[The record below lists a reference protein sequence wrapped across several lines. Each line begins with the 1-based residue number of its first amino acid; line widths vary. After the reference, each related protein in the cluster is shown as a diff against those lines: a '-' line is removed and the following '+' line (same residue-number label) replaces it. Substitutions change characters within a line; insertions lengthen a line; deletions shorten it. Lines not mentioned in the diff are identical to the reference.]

1 MRRCETVVSRRL
13 YLIVVCLLLGAFT
26 FGAMGGVAQA
36 AAREDRDGMA
46 AAAAASGAVVALEPG
61 EGATGRQVGQA
72 VLRVASKASPPPK
85 PSDASAAQ
93 AGAIVLASAAQ
104 ARNVDRQDQFGIA
117 DAPMRGAPR
126 GIVTIIEYSDFE
138 CPFCAR
144 VNPTLKQIFD
154 APEYAGKVRLFFKQN
169 PLPFHRQAQL
179 AAEASL
185 AAHAQGR
192 FWEMHDKLFENQ
204 KALTRPD
211 LERYAREIGLNLVR
225 FNRALDQRTYREAV
239 AKDLTDAGKAGVRG
253 TPHFFVNGKAISG
266 AQPFEAFK
274 AVIDIEIKEM
284 ESLMRRGKS
293 LRDALGERV
302 KANFDPEAA
311 RAQPAAP
318 AGPDPTDELFV
329 PVGNSPVK
337 GNPNAPVTIVMFAD
351 FQCPFCARVQ
361 GTLRELEGKY
371 GSSIR
376 IVWKNNPLPF
386 HHRAEDAARAAIAAG
401 AQGRFWEMHDLIFA
415 NQGALSF
422 EDLYQYASELGLDMY
437 RFEADIN
444 APTAAASIKE
454 DQALAVRL
462 AARGVPHFFL
472 NGFRLRGA
480 QPASKFIEIIDRE
493 LARAKSQMAK
503 GTPPAK
509 VYQLLQA
516 SANRGEA
523 KMLAGSA
530 PTPGVAEPPKAPVK
544 IPIGTAPSKGPADAD
559 VTIVVYAD
567 FQCPFCA
574 RFAANLAEAVGD
586 NPDVRIVYKQF
597 PLPFHNNA
605 DLAAQASLAA
615 HAQGMFW
622 EMHHMLYAN
631 QQQLGRTDLEGY
643 AEELGLDMERFRYA
657 LDSGIYEQTIKDEI
671 AEGQKFG
678 VQGTPTWFV
687 NGVFQSGAL
696 PADAIRAKI
705 AEHEMEPDLD

>member
-1 MRRCETVVSRRL
+1 MRRCETGVVGRL
-13 YLIVVCLLLGAFT
+13 CLIVVCLLLGAFT

-36 AAREDRDGMA
+36 AALDDAMA
-46 AAAAASGAVVALEPG
+46 AASAPAASGAVVALEPG
-61 EGATGRQVGQA
+61 EGANGRPVGQA
-72 VLRVASKASPPPK
+72 VLRAASKASPPPK
-85 PSDASAAQ
+85 SSDVSSAQ
-93 AGAIVLASAAQ
+93 DGAIVLASAAQ
-104 ARNVDRQDQFGIA
+104 ARTVDRQDQFGIA

-126 GIVTIIEYSDFE
+126 GIITIIEYSDFE

-144 VNPTLKQIFD
+144 VNPTLQQIFD

-204 KALTRPD
+204 RALTRPD
-211 LERYAREIGLNLVR
+211 LERYAREIGLNLVK
-225 FNRALDQRTYREAV
+225 FEGALDRNTYKEAV

-253 TPHFFVNGKAISG
+253 TPHFFINGKALSG

-274 AVIDIEIKEM
+274 SIIDIEIREM
-284 ESLMRRGKS
+284 DSLMRRGKS

-302 KANFDPEAA
+302 KANFDPDAA
-311 RAQPAAP
+311 NSKPAAP
-318 AGPDPTDELFV
+318 AAPDPTDELFV

-376 IVWKNNPLPF
+376 IAWKNNPLPF
-386 HHRAEDAARAAIAAG
+386 HDRAEDAARAAIAAG

-415 NQGALSF
+415 NQGALSV

-437 RFEADIN
+437 RFEADMN

-462 AARGVPHFFL
+462 AARGVPHFFI

-480 QPASKFIEIIDRE
+480 QPATKFIEIIDRE

-503 GTPPAK
+503 GTPAANVYK
-509 VYQLLQA
+509 VLQA

-523 KMLAGSA
+523 KMLDGSA
-530 PTPGVAEPPKAPVK
+530 PTPGAQEAPKAPVE
-544 IPIGTAPSKGPADAD
+544 IPLGAAPSKGPANAK
-559 VTIVVYAD
+559 VTIVTYGD

-574 RFAANLAEAVGD
+574 RFASNLDEAVGD
-586 NPDVRIVYKQF
+586 NPDVRVVYKQF
-597 PLPFHNNA
+597 PLAFHNNA
-605 DLAAQASLAA
+605 NLAAQASLAA

-622 EMHHMLYAN
+622 EMHDMLYAN
-631 QQQLGRTDLEGY
+631 QQQLGRQALEGY

-657 LDSGIYEQTIKDEI
+657 LDSGMYEQTIREET

-705 AEHEMEPDLD
+705 AE

>member
-1 MRRCETVVSRRL
+1 MRFKATSLRKLIRRFASLMLVVTA
-13 YLIVVCLLLGAFT
+13 LGL
-26 FGAMGGVAQA
+26 G
-36 AAREDRDGMA
+36 
-46 AAAAASGAVVALEPG
+46 GAV
-61 EGATGRQVGQA
+61 
-72 VLRVASKASPPPK
+72 
-85 PSDASAAQ
+85 Q
-93 AGAIVLASAAQ
+93 AGALPAETNADDSGGATEAIVSGLERQPSPSEPEGEAGLAAAEE
-104 ARNVDRQDQFGIA
+104 RQGTDPQDPFGIA
-117 DAPMRGAPR
+117 DAPMRGATD
-126 GIVTIIEYSDFE
+126 GLVTIIEYSDFE
-138 CPFCAR
+138 CPFCGR
-144 VNPTLKQIFD
+144 VNPTLKQVFD
-154 APEYAGKVRLFFKQN
+154 APEYAGKVRQVFKQN
-169 PLPFHRQAQL
+169 PLPFHKNAQL

-185 AAHAQGR
+185 AARAQGK
-192 FWEMHDKLFENQ
+192 FWEMRDRLFENQ
-204 KALTRPD
+204 RALTRSD

-225 FNRALDQRTYREAV
+225 FNKALDEHTYREEV
-239 AKDLTDAGKAGVRG
+239 AKDLADAGRAGVRG
-253 TPHFFVNGKAISG
+253 TPHFLINGKALSG
-266 AQPFEAFK
+266 AQPYEAFK
-274 AVIDIEIKEM
+274 SIIDTEIREM
-284 ESLMRRGKS
+284 ESL
-293 LRDALGERV
+293 LRSGTPLGVAFGERV
-302 KANFDPEAA
+302 KANFKLDAAGASPSALAGFDPS
-311 RAQPAAP
+311 
-318 AGPDPTDELFV
+318 DELFV

-337 GNPNAPVTIVMFAD
+337 GNPNAPVTIVMFSE
-351 FQCPFCARVQ
+351 FQCPFCARVE

-371 GSSIR
+371 GDSIR

-386 HHRAEDAARAAIAAG
+386 HERAEDAARAVLAAH
-401 AQGRFWEMHDLIFA
+401 AQGKFWEMHDLIFA

-422 EDLYQYASELGLDMY
+422 EDLFQYASELGLNMY
-437 RFEADIN
+437 RFEADMN

-462 AARGVPHFFL
+462 AARGTPHFFI

-480 QPASKFIEIIDRE
+480 QPAPKFIEIIDRE

-503 GTPPAK
+503 GTPAANVYK
-509 VYQLLQA
+509 VLQA

-530 PTPGVAEPPKAPVK
+530 PIPGAQEAPKAPVE
-544 IPIGTAPSKGPADAD
+544 IPIGAAPSKGPANAK
-559 VTIVVYAD
+559 VTIVTYGD

-574 RFAANLAEAVGD
+574 RFAANLDEAVGD

-622 EMHHMLYAN
+622 EMHDMLYAN
-631 QQQLGRTDLEGY
+631 QQQLARTDLEGY

-678 VQGTPTWFV
+678 VQGTPSWFV

>member
-1 MRRCETVVSRRL
+1 MRRCETGVVGRL
-13 YLIVVCLLLGAFT
+13 CLIVVCLLLGAFT

-36 AAREDRDGMA
+36 AALDDAMA
-46 AAAAASGAVVALEPG
+46 AASAPAASGAVVALEPG
-61 EGATGRQVGQA
+61 EGANGRPVGQA
-72 VLRVASKASPPPK
+72 VLRAASKASPPPK
-85 PSDASAAQ
+85 SSDVSSAQ
-93 AGAIVLASAAQ
+93 DGAIVLASAAQ
-104 ARNVDRQDQFGIA
+104 ARTVDRQDQFGIA

-126 GIVTIIEYSDFE
+126 GIITIIEYSDFE

-144 VNPTLKQIFD
+144 VNPTLQQIFD

-211 LERYAREIGLNLVR
+211 LERYAREIGLNLVK
-225 FNRALDQRTYREAV
+225 FEGALDRNTYKEAV

-253 TPHFFVNGKAISG
+253 TPHFFINGKALSG

-274 AVIDIEIKEM
+274 SIIDIEIREM
-284 ESLMRRGKS
+284 DSLMRRGKS

-302 KANFDPEAA
+302 KANFDPDAA
-311 RAQPAAP
+311 NSKPAAP
-318 AGPDPTDELFV
+318 AAPDPTDELFV

-376 IVWKNNPLPF
+376 IAWKNNPLPF
-386 HHRAEDAARAAIAAG
+386 HDRAEDAARAAIAAG

-415 NQGALSF
+415 NQGALSV

-437 RFEADIN
+437 RFEADMN

-462 AARGVPHFFL
+462 AARGVPHFFI

-480 QPASKFIEIIDRE
+480 QPLPKFIEIIDRE

-503 GTPPAK
+503 GTPAANVYK
-509 VYQLLQA
+509 VLQA

-523 KMLAGSA
+523 KMLDGSA
-530 PTPGVAEPPKAPVK
+530 PTPGAQEAPREPVE
-544 IPIGTAPSKGPADAD
+544 IPTGAAPSKGPANAK
-559 VTIVVYAD
+559 VTIVTYGD

-574 RFAANLAEAVGD
+574 RFAANLDEAAGD

-597 PLPFHNNA
+597 PLAFHNNA
-605 DLAAQASLAA
+605 NVAAQASLAA
-615 HAQGMFW
+615 HAQGKFW
-622 EMHHMLYAN
+622 EMHDMLYAN
-631 QQQLGRTDLEGY
+631 QQRLGRQDLEGY
-643 AEELGLDMERFRYA
+643 AEELGLDMERFRHA
-657 LDSGIYEQTIKDEI
+657 LDSGMYEQTIREET

-678 VQGTPTWFV
+678 VEGTPTWFV

-696 PADAIRAKI
+696 PPDAIRAKI
-705 AEHEMEPDLD
+705 AEYLMEPDLD

>member
-1 MRRCETVVSRRL
+1 MLVVTA
-13 YLIVVCLLLGAFT
+13 LGL
-26 FGAMGGVAQA
+26 G
-36 AAREDRDGMA
+36 
-46 AAAAASGAVVALEPG
+46 GAV
-61 EGATGRQVGQA
+61 
-72 VLRVASKASPPPK
+72 
-85 PSDASAAQ
+85 Q
-93 AGAIVLASAAQ
+93 AGALPAETNADDSGGATEAIVSGLERQPSPSEPEGEAGLAAAEE
-104 ARNVDRQDQFGIA
+104 RQGTDPQDPFGIA

-126 GIVTIIEYSDFE
+126 GIITIIEYSDFE
-138 CPFCAR
+138 CPFCGR
-144 VNPTLKQIFD
+144 VNPTLKQVFD
-154 APEYAGKVRLFFKQN
+154 APEYAGKVRQVFKQN
-169 PLPFHRQAQL
+169 PLPFHKNAQL

-185 AAHAQGR
+185 AARAQGK
-192 FWEMHDKLFENQ
+192 FWEMRDRLFENQ
-204 KALTRPD
+204 RALTRSD

-225 FNRALDQRTYREAV
+225 FNKALDEHTYREEV
-239 AKDLTDAGKAGVRG
+239 AKDLADAGRAGVRG
-253 TPHFFVNGKAISG
+253 TPHFLINGKALSG
-266 AQPFEAFK
+266 AQPYEAFK
-274 AVIDIEIKEM
+274 SIIDTEIREM
-284 ESLMRRGKS
+284 ESL
-293 LRDALGERV
+293 LRSGTPLGVAFGERV
-302 KANFDPEAA
+302 KANFKLDAAGASPSALAGFDPS
-311 RAQPAAP
+311 
-318 AGPDPTDELFV
+318 DELFV

-337 GNPNAPVTIVMFAD
+337 GNPNAPVTIVMFSE
-351 FQCPFCARVQ
+351 FQCPFCARVE
-361 GTLRELEGKY
+361 GTLSELEGKY
-371 GSSIR
+371 GDSIR

-386 HHRAEDAARAAIAAG
+386 HERAEDAARAVLAAH
-401 AQGRFWEMHDLIFA
+401 AQGKFWEMHDLIFA

-422 EDLYQYASELGLDMY
+422 EDLFQYASELGLNMY
-437 RFEADIN
+437 RFEADMN

-462 AARGVPHFFL
+462 AARGTPHFFI

-480 QPASKFIEIIDRE
+480 QPAPKFIEIIDRE

-503 GTPPAK
+503 GTPAGN
-509 VYQLLQA
+509 VYKLLQA

-530 PTPGVAEPPKAPVK
+530 PTPGVAEPPKAPVE
-544 IPIGTAPSKGPADAD
+544 IPIGAAPSKGPANAK
-559 VTIVVYAD
+559 VTIVTYGD

-574 RFAANLAEAVGD
+574 RFAANLDEAVGD

-622 EMHHMLYAN
+622 EMHDMLYAN
-631 QQQLGRTDLEGY
+631 QQQLARTDLEGY

-678 VQGTPTWFV
+678 VQGTPSWFV

>member
-1 MRRCETVVSRRL
+1 
-13 YLIVVCLLLGAFT
+13 
-26 FGAMGGVAQA
+26 MGGVAQA
-36 AAREDRDGMA
+36 AALDDRDGMA
-46 AAAAASGAVVALEPG
+46 AASAPAASGAVVALEPG
-61 EGATGRQVGQA
+61 EGAPGQQVGQA

-85 PSDASAAQ
+85 PSDASSAQ
-93 AGAIVLASAAQ
+93 DGAIVLASAAQ
-104 ARNVDRQDQFGIA
+104 ARTVDRQDQFGIA

-126 GIVTIIEYSDFE
+126 GIITIIEYSDFE

-169 PLPFHRQAQL
+169 PLPFHTNAQL

-192 FWEMHDKLFENQ
+192 FWEMSDRLFENQ
-204 KALTRPD
+204 SALNRPD
-211 LERYAREIGLNLVR
+211 LERYAREIGLNLFR
-225 FNRALDQRTYREAV
+225 FNKALDQRTYREAV
-239 AKDLTDAGKAGVRG
+239 AKDLTDAGKVGVRG

-284 ESLMRRGKS
+284 ESLMKRGES

-302 KANFDPEAA
+302 KANFKLEAA
-311 RAQPAAP
+311 GAQQAAP
-318 AGPDPTDELFV
+318 GGPDPTDELFV

-337 GNPNAPVTIVMFAD
+337 GNANAPVTIVMFSD
-351 FQCPFCARVQ
+351 FQCPFCARVE
-361 GTLRELEGKY
+361 GTLREIEGRY
-371 GSSIR
+371 GGSIR

-386 HHRAEDAARAAIAAG
+386 HDKAEPAARAALAAH
-401 AQGRFWEMHDLIFA
+401 AQGKFWEMHDLIFA

-422 EDLYQYASELGLDMY
+422 EDLHAYASELGLNMAK
-437 RFEADIN
+437 FEADMN

-454 DQALAVRL
+454 DQALSTRL
-462 AARGVPHFFL
+462 GARGTPHFFI

-480 QPASKFIEIIDRE
+480 QPVTTFTELIDRE
-493 LARAKSQMAK
+493 LARAKAQMAK
-503 GTPPAK
+503 GTAAANVYK
-509 VYQLLQA
+509 VLQA

-523 KMLAGSA
+523 KMLPGSA
-530 PTPGVAEPPKAPVK
+530 PTPGAEEPPKAPVE
-544 IPIGTAPSKGPADAD
+544 IPIGAAPSKGPANAT
-559 VTIVVYAD
+559 VTIVTYCD

-574 RFAANLAEAVGD
+574 RFAANLDEAIRG
-586 NPDVRIVYKQF
+586 NSNVRVVYKQF

-615 HAQGMFW
+615 HAQGLFW
-622 EMHHMLYAN
+622 EMHDMLFAN
-631 QQQLGRTDLEGY
+631 QQQLGRTALEGY
-643 AEELGLDMERFRYA
+643 AEELGLDMERFRDA
-657 LDSGIYEQTIKDEI
+657 LDSGMYEQTIREET

-705 AEHEMEPDLD
+705 AEYEMEPDLD

>member
-1 MRRCETVVSRRL
+1 MRRCETVVVGRL
-13 YLIVVCLLLGAFT
+13 YTIVVCLLLGAFT

-36 AAREDRDGMA
+36 AALDDAMA
-46 AAAAASGAVVALEPG
+46 AASAPAASGAVVALEPG
-61 EGATGRQVGQA
+61 EGANGRPVGQA
-72 VLRVASKASPPPK
+72 VLRAASKASPPPK
-85 PSDASAAQ
+85 SSDVSSAQ
-93 AGAIVLASAAQ
+93 DGAIVLASAAQ
-104 ARNVDRQDQFGIA
+104 ARTVDRQDQFGIA

-126 GIVTIIEYSDFE
+126 GIITIIEYSDFE

-144 VNPTLKQIFD
+144 VNPTLQQIFD

-211 LERYAREIGLNLVR
+211 LERYAREIGLNLVK
-225 FNRALDQRTYREAV
+225 FEGALDRNTYKEAV

-253 TPHFFVNGKAISG
+253 TPHFFINGKALSG

-274 AVIDIEIKEM
+274 SIIDIEIREM
-284 ESLMRRGKS
+284 DSLMRRGKS

-302 KANFDPEAA
+302 KANFDPDAA
-311 RAQPAAP
+311 NSKPAAP
-318 AGPDPTDELFV
+318 AAPDPTDELFV

-376 IVWKNNPLPF
+376 IAWKNNPLPF
-386 HHRAEDAARAAIAAG
+386 HDRAEDAARAAIAAG

-415 NQGALSF
+415 NQGALSV

-437 RFEADIN
+437 RFEADMN

-462 AARGVPHFFL
+462 AARGVPHFFI

-480 QPASKFIEIIDRE
+480 QPLPKFIEIIDRE

-503 GTPPAK
+503 GTPAANVYK
-509 VYQLLQA
+509 VLQA

-523 KMLAGSA
+523 KMLDGSA
-530 PTPGVAEPPKAPVK
+530 PTPGAQEAPKAPVE
-544 IPIGTAPSKGPADAD
+544 IPLGAAPSKGPANAK
-559 VTIVVYAD
+559 VTIVTYGD

-574 RFAANLAEAVGD
+574 RFASNLDEAVGD
-586 NPDVRIVYKQF
+586 NPDVRVVYKQF
-597 PLPFHNNA
+597 PLAFHNNA
-605 DLAAQASLAA
+605 NLAAQASLAA

-622 EMHHMLYAN
+622 EMHDMLYAN
-631 QQQLGRTDLEGY
+631 QQQLGRQALEGY

-657 LDSGIYEQTIKDEI
+657 LDSGMYEQTIREET

-705 AEHEMEPDLD
+705 AE